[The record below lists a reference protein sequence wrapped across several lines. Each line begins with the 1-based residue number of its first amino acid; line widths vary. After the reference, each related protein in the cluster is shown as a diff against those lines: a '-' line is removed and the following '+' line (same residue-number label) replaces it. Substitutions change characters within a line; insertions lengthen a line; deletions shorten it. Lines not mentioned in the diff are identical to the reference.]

1 MLSAR
6 FSSERGATL
15 LEVLV
20 TLGILAFGLLGLFG
34 LENRIQLANVES
46 YQRAQANL
54 LLSDM
59 VARMNVAPAIN
70 AASASCYSLSTDALT
85 TACLAARADGYAST
99 TVFGTGDAT
108 QPSPCPTAAG
118 PARDQCEWSASLRG
132 VAERRSSSLN
142 VGAIKDARGCI
153 TRLQAPDPT
162 PAVCTPGVYL
172 VTVAWQGY
180 NKTSAPSAACGSGL
194 YGDDT
199 LRRVVSARVLV
210 GLPGCV

>member
-6 FSSERGATL
+6 HGFERGSTL

-20 TLGILAFGLLGLFG
+20 TLGILAFGLLGLAG
-34 LENRIQLANVES
+34 LENKIALVNVES

-70 AASASCYSLSTDALT
+70 ASAVSCYSLSTDALKD
-85 TACLAARADGYAST
+85 ACLAARVDGYAST

-118 PARDQCEWSASLRG
+118 PARDQCEWSVALRG
-132 VAERRSSSLN
+132 AAERRSSSVN
-142 VGAIKDARGCI
+142 VGAMADARGCI
-153 TRLQAPDPT
+153 TRIQAPNPA

-180 NKTSAPSAACGSGL
+180 NKTIAPTSACGTGL
-194 YGDDT
+194 YGDDA
-199 LRRVVSARVLV
+199 LRRVASARVVV